1 MRLFEYYF
9 LTDTRRTVSKVNKLL
24 INSYVSDRIY
34 KLNKARKIIVKW
46 YERNQLDIIM
56 VDDGLNAWIYNA
68 IKNMYRYYLHD
79 ETDKLNTSIENF
91 LYRVAVIEEYFDK
104 SEE

>member
-1 MRLFEYYF
+1 MGLFTSFF
-9 LTDTRRTVSKVNKLL
+9 LADTRQTVKQVNKLL
-24 INSYVSDRIY
+24 INSYVSNRIY

-56 VDDGLNAWIYNA
+56 VDDGLNAWIYSA
-68 IKNMYRYYLHD
+68 IKSMYTYYLHD

-91 LYRVAVIEEYFDK
+91 LDRVTVIEEYFDK